1 MYMEMIKCVLNNTR
15 TVLFYLL
22 ITKLKRNVIAVI
34 ASISS
39 ADSKAVICSKSRK
52 TKKNNIHCVYRW
64 KGQNSENQVSLEY
77 TYCYSSVITD

>member
-1 MYMEMIKCVLNNTR
+1 MIKCVLNNTR

-52 TKKNNIHCVYRW
+52 TKKILFTVYTGEKVRTP
-64 KGQNSENQVSLEY
+64 KTRY
-77 TYCYSSVITD
+77 P

>member
-1 MYMEMIKCVLNNTR
+1 MIKCVLNNTR

-39 ADSKAVICSKSRK
+39 ADSKAVTCSKSRK
-52 TKKNNIHCVYRW
+52 TKKKYYSLCIQVKR
-64 KGQNSENQVSLEY
+64 SELRKPGILRVHVLLQ
-77 TYCYSSVITD
+77 